1 LLLIKKRVRKMTPSI
16 WLISIL
22 FVVISMLVS
31 GVLKGK
37 FAKYSRVPLTAG
49 LTGREVAMKMLRDN
63 GIYDVQ
69 VVSTNGFLSDHYDPA
84 TKKVNL
90 SEDVYNGISV
100 ASAAVAAHECGH
112 AVQHAAAYQWLT
124 LRSKLVPVVMFS
136 SGIVQWILLLGI
148 LMINAFPAL
157 LLIGIILFGLTTLFS
172 VITLPVELDASRRAL
187 AWLNRANITDAREYP
202 MAKDALKWAALTY
215 VVAALASIATLVQY
229 IMIFLGGRNRD

>member
-1 LLLIKKRVRKMTPSI
+1 MTPSI
-16 WLISIL
+16 LAVSLL
-22 FVVISMLVS
+22 FLVISLAVS

-69 VVSTNGFLSDHYDPA
+69 VVSTNGFLSDHYDPR
-84 TKKVNL
+84 TKTVNL

-100 ASAAVAAHECGH
+100 ASAAIAAHECGH
-112 AVQHAAAYQWLT
+112 AVQHATAYQWLT

-136 SGIVQWILLLGI
+136 SGIVQFILFFGV
-148 LMINAFPAL
+148 LMIYTFPTL

-187 AWLNRANITDAREYP
+187 AWLNRSNITSDREYP
-202 MAKDALKWAALTY
+202 QAKDALKWAALTY

-229 IMIFLGGRNRD
+229 ILIFLGGRSRD